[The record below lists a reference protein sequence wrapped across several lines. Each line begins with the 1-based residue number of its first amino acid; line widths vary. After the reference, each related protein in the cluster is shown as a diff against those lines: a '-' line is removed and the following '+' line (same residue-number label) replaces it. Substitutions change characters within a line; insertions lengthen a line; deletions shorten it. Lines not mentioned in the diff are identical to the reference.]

1 MVHNLKSDE
10 IERFISA
17 DVIDLMGLK
26 DLPDEDKKNMS
37 EKIIRTIEN
46 RALARIAA
54 MLKDKG
60 KTAEL
65 EGIEEEEAIL
75 KFFDDNAIPYEDIFT
90 EEALAYKAQLKT
102 AAEMASVGL
111 KPKAAEAK
119 KEE

>member
-1 MVHNLKSDE
+1 MVYGLKPEE
-10 IERFISA
+10 IDKFIST
-17 DVIDLMGLK
+17 DVIELMGLS
-26 DLPDEDKKNMS
+26 DLPEDDKKAMR

-46 RALARIAA
+46 RALARIAK
-54 MLKDKG
+54 MLEEKG

-111 KPKAAEAK
+111 KPKVNEVE

>member
-1 MVHNLKSDE
+1 MVYSLKSEE

-17 DVIDLMGLK
+17 DVIDLMGLS
-26 DLPDEDKKNMS
+26 DLPEDDKKAMRG
-37 EKIIRTIEN
+37 KIIRTIEN
-46 RALARIAA
+46 RALARIAGI
-54 MLKDKG
+54 LKEKG

-75 KFFDDNAIPYEDIFT
+75 KFFNDNQIPYEDIFT

-102 AAEMASVGL
+102 AAEMASVGI
-111 KPKAAEAK
+111 KPHAAEAK